1 MEIVHIL
8 MNVGIPF
15 LIIYGHGM
23 YGNVGVIFL
32 IKYRHCT
39 YGIAGVP
46 FLIKCGHCIHMVI
59 VGVYT
64 IFYYIWTL
72 YVDVGVPV
80 LIKYT
85 LYGYIWHKL
94 TVLGV

>member
-1 MEIVHIL
+1 MVPPHSL
-8 MNVGIPF
+8 KYVQSPY
-15 LIIYGHGM
+15 IIE
-23 YGNVGVIFL
+23 NSTL

-46 FLIKCGHCIHMVI
+46 FLIKCGHCIRMVI

-64 IFYYIWTL
+64 IFNYIWTL

-85 LYGYIWHKL
+85 LYGYIW
-94 TVLGV
+94 